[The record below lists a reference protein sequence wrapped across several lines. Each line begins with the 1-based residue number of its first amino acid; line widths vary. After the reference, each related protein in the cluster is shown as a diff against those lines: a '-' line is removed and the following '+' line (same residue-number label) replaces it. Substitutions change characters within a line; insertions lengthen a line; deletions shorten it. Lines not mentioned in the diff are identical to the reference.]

1 MVKKLFPL
9 ISLLLVLTMVLAA
22 CAQPTAA
29 PTTEAPT
36 TAATTEAPTEAVT
49 TEAPTEAPLTGNVV
63 IWHSKKVEETNSLNA
78 IIAGFKTLYPGVT
91 VQALFVPDND
101 LRNKFET
108 AVASGSGPTLLIG
121 AADWG
126 PASFNAQLVQ
136 DITPLLTSGLL
147 DTLNDAAIASVKY
160 KDAVVGLPINLKGV
174 VMFRNKTIVPEA
186 ATSLADLI
194 TKAKAANKGDVK
206 GLAFETGFF
215 FSAGDLS
222 AIGGTL
228 LDPTTGAPMFNDDK
242 GVQWL
247 NNLKSVKDAGF
258 PISNNDDNDVNL
270 FKAGKA
276 GVIIDGT
283 WNAAALATAIGADN
297 LVIDPW
303 PSDMSGYVQND
314 NIYLSSNAT
323 GNDAIAAE
331 KFMEYFVSPEAQAM
345 WADVGTTV
353 PMAGGIPVVKGM
365 DVKDPTEKM
374 EVAAFAGGTAFPV
387 IPQMGAYWTPMNDA
401 ILSVLNKGT
410 DPKTALDDAF
420 KLVTEGVANIK

>member
-1 MVKKLFPL
+1 MAKKLFPV
-9 ISLLLVLTMVLAA
+9 ISILMVLGFVLAA
-22 CAQPTAA
+22 CATPTATPA
-29 PTTEAPT
+29 P
-36 TAATTEAPTEAVT
+36 ATTEAPTAAPAT
-49 TEAPTEAPLTGNVV
+49 TEAPTVAPTEAPLTGNVV
-63 IWHSKKVEETNSLNA
+63 LWHSKKVEETNSLNA
-78 IIAGFKTLYPGVT
+78 IIAGFKTLYPGVN

-108 AVASGSGPTLLIG
+108 AVASGSGPSLLIG

-136 DITPLLTSGLL
+136 DLTPMLTAGLL
-147 DTLNDAAIASVKY
+147 DTLNDAAVASVKY
-160 KDAVVGLPINLKGV
+160 KGAVVGLPINLKGV
-174 VMFRNKTIVPEA
+174 VMFRNKAIVPEA

-194 TKAKAANKGDVK
+194 TKAKAANKGDVV

-215 FSAGDLS
+215 FASGDLS

-228 LDPTTGAPMFNDDK
+228 LDPNTGDPMFNNDK

-247 NNLKSVKDAGF
+247 KNLKSVKDAGF
-258 PISNNDDNDVNL
+258 PISNNDDNDVNQ

-314 NIYLSSNAT
+314 NIYLSTNAT
-323 GNDAIAAE
+323 GNDAIASE
-331 KFMEYFVSPEAQAM
+331 KFMEYFVSTEAQTM

-365 DVKDPTEKM
+365 DVKDPMEKM

-387 IPQMGAYWTPMNDA
+387 IPQMGAYWDPMNNA

-410 DPKTALDDAF
+410 DPAAALKEAF
-420 KLVTEGVANIK
+420 DLVTAGVAKMK

>member
-1 MVKKLFPL
+1 MAKKFLPL
-9 ISLLLVLTMVLAA
+9 ISVFMVLAFVLAA
-22 CAQPTAA
+22 CATPTAA
-29 PTTEAPT
+29 PATTEAPT
-36 TAATTEAPTEAVT
+36 TAAPATTEAPTV
-49 TEAPTEAPLTGNVV
+49 APTEAPMAGNVV

-78 IIAGFKTLYPGVT
+78 IIAGFKVLYPGVT

-126 PASFNAQLVQ
+126 PASFNAKLVQ
-136 DITPLLTSGLL
+136 DITPMLTAGVL
-147 DTLNDAAIASVKY
+147 DTLNDAAVASVKY
-160 KDAVVGLPINLKGV
+160 KGAVVGLPINLKGV
-174 VMFRNKTIVPEA
+174 VMFRNKSIVPEA
-186 ATSLADLI
+186 ATTLADLL
-194 TKAKAANKGDVK
+194 TKAKAANKGDVV
-206 GLAFETGFF
+206 GLDFESGFF
-215 FSAGDLS
+215 FASGDLS

-228 LDPTTGAPMFNDDK
+228 LDPNTGVPMFNDAK

-247 NNLKSVKDAGF
+247 TNIKSVKEAGF
-258 PISNNDDNDVNL
+258 PVENNNDNDVNL

-283 WNAAALATAIGADN
+283 WNAKALSDAIGAEN

-314 NIYLSSNAT
+314 NIYLSSNAA
-323 GNDAIAAE
+323 GDDAVASE
-331 KFMEYFVSPEAQAM
+331 KFMEYFVSSEAQAM
-345 WADVGTTV
+345 WADVGTTA

-365 DVKDPTEKM
+365 EVADPVEKM

-387 IPQMGAYWTPMNDA
+387 IPQMGAYWDPMNNA
-401 ILSVLNKGT
+401 ILSVLDKGT
-410 DPKTALDDAF
+410 DPAKALQEAF
-420 KLVTEGVANIK
+420 DLVTAAVAKIQ

>member
-9 ISLLLVLTMVLAA
+9 ISVVMILAFALAA
-22 CAQPTAA
+22 CATPTAA
-29 PTTEAPT
+29 PTTAVPT
-36 TAATTEAPTEAVT
+36 TAAPATTEAPTV
-49 TEAPTEAPLTGNVV
+49 APTEAPLTANIV

-78 IIAGFKTLYPGVT
+78 IIAGFKVLYPGVN

-126 PASFNAQLVQ
+126 PASLNAALVQ
-136 DITPLLTSGLL
+136 DITPMLTAGLL
-147 DTLNDAAIASVKY
+147 DTLNSAAVGSVQY
-160 KDAVVGLPINLKGV
+160 KGAIVGLPINLKGV
-174 VMFRNKTIVPEA
+174 VMFRNKSIVPEA
-186 ATSLADLI
+186 ATSLADLLV
-194 TKAKAANKGDVK
+194 KAKAANKGDVV
-206 GLAFETGFF
+206 GLDFETGFF

-228 LDPTTGAPMFNDDK
+228 LDPNTGAPLFNDAK

-247 NNLKSVKDAGF
+247 NNIKSVKDAGF
-258 PISNNDDNDVNL
+258 PVENNTDNDVNL

-283 WNAAALATAIGADN
+283 WNAAALADAIGADN

-303 PSDMSGYVQND
+303 PTDMSGYVQND
-314 NIYLSSNAT
+314 NIYLSANAT
-323 GNDAIAAE
+323 GNEAIAAE
-331 KFMEYFVSPEAQAM
+331 KFMEYFVSPEAQTL
-345 WADVGTTV
+345 WADTSLNGI

-365 DVKDPTEKM
+365 TVTDPTEMM

-401 ILSVLNKGT
+401 ILSVLDKGT
-410 DPKTALDDAF
+410 DPAAALQTAFD
-420 KLVTEGVANIK
+420 LVTAGVAQIK

>member
-1 MVKKLFPL
+1 
-9 ISLLLVLTMVLAA
+9 
-22 CAQPTAA
+22 
-29 PTTEAPT
+29 
-36 TAATTEAPTEAVT
+36 
-49 TEAPTEAPLTGNVV
+49 
-63 IWHSKKVEETNSLNA
+63 
-78 IIAGFKTLYPGVT
+78 
-91 VQALFVPDND
+91 
-101 LRNKFET
+101 
-108 AVASGSGPTLLIG
+108 
-121 AADWG
+121 
-126 PASFNAQLVQ
+126 
-136 DITPLLTSGLL
+136 LLTSGLL
-147 DTLNDAAIASVKY
+147 DTLNDAAVASVKY

-194 TKAKAANKGDVK
+194 TKAKAANKGDVY

-365 DVKDPTEKM
+365 DVKDPTEKWKLQPLP
-374 EVAAFAGGTAFPV
+374 VAQP
-387 IPQMGAYWTPMNDA
+387 
-401 ILSVLNKGT
+401 SR
-410 DPKTALDDAF
+410 
-420 KLVTEGVANIK
+420 

>member
-147 DTLNDAAIASVKY
+147 DTLNDAAVASVKY

-283 WNAAALATAIGADN
+283 WNAAALATAIGADK

-303 PSDMSGYVQND
+303 PSHMSGYVHND
-314 NIYLSSNAT
+314 NIYL
-323 GNDAIAAE
+323 
-331 KFMEYFVSPEAQAM
+331 
-345 WADVGTTV
+345 
-353 PMAGGIPVVKGM
+353 
-365 DVKDPTEKM
+365 
-374 EVAAFAGGTAFPV
+374 
-387 IPQMGAYWTPMNDA
+387 
-401 ILSVLNKGT
+401 
-410 DPKTALDDAF
+410 
-420 KLVTEGVANIK
+420 